1 MDKNVFIKLMK
12 TYGDAYVT
20 YISPNSKKEKFNVGT
35 IDLNNA
41 YIQSKETGITV
52 DADKV
57 LMFCWDT
64 DSYRQ
69 IDPNTV
75 IRVES
80 LASEL
85 EKARVRQS
93 GNRKHNNVR
102 DSIRE

>member
-1 MDKNVFIKLMK
+1 MDKSVFIKLMK
-12 TYGDAYVT
+12 SYGDAYVT

-35 IDLNNA
+35 IDLDNA
-41 YIQSKETGITV
+41 YIQSKETGIV
-52 DADKV
+52 PDEDKV

-85 EKARVRQS
+85 EKASKVRY
-93 GNRKHNNVR
+93 GRRNNVR
-102 DSIRE
+102 NSVD

>member
-12 TYGDAYVT
+12 SYGDAYVT

-35 IDLNNA
+35 IDLNND
-41 YIQSKETGITV
+41 YIKSKETSITQ
-52 DADKV
+52 DDEKV

-85 EKARVRQS
+85 DKATTRGRYGRRS
-93 GNRKHNNVR
+93 NVR
-102 DSIRE
+102 NSVHE